1 MSELTSDHPVE
12 TFVAAMIENVQIVK
26 LLIEDGHNMDRE
38 ERDIL
43 ILRAIELDAIPFNYE
58 IFCSMTDI
66 HKELVMEAMT
76 RANHLYKHAYK
87 QNQKPW
93 PPSSN
98 VIIREWVEDRFIQ
111 KAMKR
116 RERIYSVSSCR
127 KT

>member
-1 MSELTSDHPVE
+1 MSELTSNHPAE
-12 TFVAAMIENVQIVK
+12 TFVAAMIENAQIVK
-26 LLIEDGHNMDRE
+26 LLIKDGHNMDGE

-43 ILRAIELDAIPFNYE
+43 ILRAIELDAIPFNHE
-58 IFCSMTDI
+58 IFCSMTGI

-98 VIIREWVEDRFIQ
+98 VTIREWVEDRFIRKVTGRQ
-111 KAMKR
+111 
-116 RERIYSVSSCR
+116 REDLPNE
-127 KT
+127 

>member
-93 PPSSN
+93 PTFIKRHNPGMGRRPFYSESN
-98 VIIREWVEDRFIQ
+98 EAAREDLLCE
-111 KAMKR
+111 
-116 RERIYSVSSCR
+116 
-127 KT
+127 